1 MFDFG
6 ENLKELRLSNHLK
19 QKDIADKLEVSAT
32 TVLRWE
38 NNYKYP
44 SVENLIELATFYN
57 VSLNYLVGLE
67 HKKTVVVDQ
76 LSQEQQNIINTLVL
90 EFRDPGR
97 GKGLTQ
103 RQLDVLN
110 SLIIE
115 FTS

>member
-6 ENLKELRLSNHLK
+6 ENLKQLRRSNHLT
-19 QKDIADKLEVSAT
+19 QKNIADSLEVTAA

-44 SVENLIELATFYN
+44 SIENLIKLAALYN
-57 VSLNYLVGLE
+57 VSLNYLVGLSR
-67 HKKTVVVDQ
+67 KKTVVVDH

-103 RQLDVLN
+103 RQMDVLN

-115 FTS
+115 FTT